1 MATTARQID
10 ARRREIIDG
19 KVVMMSPARISHQ
32 QVSGNIYHFFRNY
45 LQGKPCRVFPD
56 GTMVYLSEKNQFSPD
71 CLIVCDPDKIGET
84 KIMGA
89 PDLVVEI
96 LSPSTANNDRIYKKK
111 IYEKYGVREYWIVN
125 IESRSVD
132 VLLLKDGVL
141 ELEHIYTLYPACLI
155 EDMDEAD
162 KAEFLVE
169 EFRSSLF
176 PDLPV
181 PLEVIFAQLDR

>member
-84 KIMGA
+84 KIMGP

>member
-71 CLIVCDPDKIGET
+71 CLIVCNPDKIGET